1 MKHLAY
7 SYRKKSGEE
16 IPHYKY
22 MIVVPE
28 EERKKVNWRDGE
40 ELEFEANGDVL
51 VLKPKSK
58 KKQPRQQTKT
68 T

>member
-7 SYRKKSGEE
+7 SYRKRSGEE

-22 MIVVPE
+22 VVVVPE
-28 EERKKVNWRDGE
+28 EARKKVNWRDGE

-51 VLKPKSK
+51 VLKPKLRKRGSK
-58 KKQPRQQTKT
+58 QG
-68 T
+68 